1 MPATVLP
8 RKELLRSSEE
18 LRSRGLRLVLTNGCF
33 DLLHVGHVRYLA
45 RARALGD
52 ALAIGLNSDASVRRL
67 KGPGRPLTPQ
77 AERAEVLA
85 ALEAVDFVS
94 IFDEDTAE
102 ELVRNLRPAVY
113 VKGGDYSPDPASSR
127 FPPEGRIVRE
137 YGGTVA
143 IVDYLDGYS
152 TSSIVERLNPS

>member
-1 MPATVLP
+1 
-8 RKELLRSSEE
+8 
-18 LRSRGLRLVLTNGCF
+18 
-33 DLLHVGHVRYLA
+33 VGHVRYLA

-67 KGPGRPLTPQ
+67 KGPGRPVTPQ

-102 ELVRNLRPAVY
+102 ELVRAVRPAVY
-113 VKGGDYSPDPASSR
+113 VKGADYSPDPASPR
-127 FPPEGRIVRE
+127 FPPEGRAVQE

-143 IVDYLDGYS
+143 IVDYQDGHS
-152 TSSIVERLNPS
+152 TSSIIERLNSSTRASVRTPRAVGGHRPS